1 MLQISEYQLNIGVAD
16 EHDLFAQLNNTSL
29 LLRISGRYSECETLL
44 KRAMGVMKLPP
55 ALSRLLGLCQL
66 ALGRKTEALQTLAMA
81 PDDLESQVVRIEE
94 IGRASCRERVCQ
106 YVSISVVAVSLKKKN
121 ITTIQLNKTNEH
133 KKP

>member
-1 MLQISEYQLNIGVAD
+1 MLHISEYHLKIGVAD

-81 PDDLESQVVRIEE
+81 PDDLESQVVRIEVMAQDNPQAALD
-94 IGRASCRERVCQ
+94 RAR
-106 YVSISVVAVSLKKKN
+106 SLGD
-121 ITTIQLNKTNEH
+121 TTSDKRLNKI
-133 KKP
+133 